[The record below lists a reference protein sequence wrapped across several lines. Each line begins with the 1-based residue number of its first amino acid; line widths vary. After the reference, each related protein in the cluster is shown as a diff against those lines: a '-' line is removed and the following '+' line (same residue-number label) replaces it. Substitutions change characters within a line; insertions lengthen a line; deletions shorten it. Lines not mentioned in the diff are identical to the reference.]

1 MSITPVFIRIAVL
14 RKALKV
20 VEEWAFCP
28 IPTWD
33 SIFHA
38 CFMPSQL
45 GIRFFTRVLR
55 RPDLGFDFSRVLCAV
70 RLSDFVFHECYAP
83 SRLGIWFFTRVLRC
97 PTLGFR
103 FSRVFCAVPTW
114 DLIFHACF
122 APSQLG
128 IRFSY
133 TSLG

>member
-38 CFMPSQL
+38 CYASSQL
-45 GIRFFTRVLR
+45 GIRFFTRVMR
-55 RPDLGFDFSRVLCAV
+55 R
-70 RLSDFVFHECYAP
+70 
-83 SRLGIWFFTRVLRC
+83 

-103 FSRVFCAVPTW
+103 FSRVLCAVPTW
-114 DLIFHACF
+114 DSIFIHEF
-122 APSQLG
+122 G
-128 IRFSY
+128 IGYR
-133 TSLG
+133 TVSLFGAIR

>member
-33 SIFHA
+33 SIFH
-38 CFMPSQL
+38 
-45 GIRFFTRVLR
+45 
-55 RPDLGFDFSRVLCAV
+55 
-70 RLSDFVFHECYAP
+70 E
-83 SRLGIWFFTRVLRC
+83 
-97 PTLGFR
+97 
-103 FSRVFCAVPTW
+103 
-114 DLIFHACF
+114 CF

-128 IRFSY
+128 ISFF
-133 TSLG
+133 TSVLRNPNLGFDF